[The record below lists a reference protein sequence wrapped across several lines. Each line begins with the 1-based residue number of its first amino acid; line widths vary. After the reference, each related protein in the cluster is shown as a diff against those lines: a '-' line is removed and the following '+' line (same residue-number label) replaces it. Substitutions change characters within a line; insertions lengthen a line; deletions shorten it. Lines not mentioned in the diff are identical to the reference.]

1 VEIAPFRV
9 LELEPSHL
17 KYAGKKRP
25 RVKAEA
31 HGCMAG
37 ISRWMEKVQLP
48 IELSYKD
55 IDFEFLDILRV

>member
-1 VEIAPFRV
+1 MPE
-9 LELEPSHL
+9 
-17 KYAGKKRP
+17 KKRP

-48 IELSYKD
+48 IELSYKE